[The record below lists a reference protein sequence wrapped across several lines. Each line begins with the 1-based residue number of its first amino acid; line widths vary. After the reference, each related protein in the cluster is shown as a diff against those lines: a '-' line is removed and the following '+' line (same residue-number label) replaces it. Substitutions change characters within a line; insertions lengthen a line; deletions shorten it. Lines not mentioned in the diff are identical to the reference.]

1 MRRLALLVLVLAASG
16 CAYFNGVYNARQA
29 EKRADA
35 ALRRGR
41 EAEAAGYFTT
51 VAQKAETVLVRH
63 GDSKWA
69 DDARYLAGRGW
80 ARAGRCAQA
89 IPHLEQSLSAD
100 RLTRERS
107 EQAHLALAIC
117 RIDGGA
123 FAEAESLLTIVRQSK
138 DEWRASEGAIWS
150 ARSALRRGDTEQ
162 ALRYLAASGAS
173 VAEWELAAA
182 FLERGDLVRAE
193 SLLTRR
199 ASAGDYRPEVLAALG
214 QLWQGGRRDG
224 VLAIVAQFDSARL
237 RPGQR
242 ARLHLTAADLLER
255 EGEDSLAIAHF
266 TITQRLLRDS
276 LPGAQAEV
284 RLTAL
289 AIRDLATLTDIE
301 NVIARTSHVAE
312 QIPLQKRLEQS
323 LLFVQLLMNRTDYTG
338 ASLFLA
344 GEIAR
349 DSLRAV
355 ALAHDIFLRVV
366 DDYANS
372 PVAPKGLL
380 AAAALRPD
388 SAEAYQRRM
397 REQYPSSLY
406 TLALDGRDTPVLGRI
421 NRGDQLLQQAWALG
435 SKAFSDSLNALRRIE
450 QARQNPNVAATSV
463 PASSPSG
470 VPPQ

>member
-1 MRRLALLVLVLAASG
+1 MRRFAPLVLVLAVSG

-41 EAEAAGYFTT
+41 DAEAAGYFTT

-89 IPHLEQSLSAD
+89 IPHLELSLAD
-100 RLTRERS
+100 RLTTERR

-123 FAEAESLLTIVRQSK
+123 FADAESLLAVVRQSK
-138 DEWRASEGAIWS
+138 DDWRASEGAVWS

-173 VAEWELAAA
+173 VADWELTAA
-182 FLERGDLVRAE
+182 FLDRGDLVRAE

-199 ASAGDYRPEVLAALG
+199 AAAGDYRPELLAALAR
-214 QLWQGGRRDG
+214 LWQEGRRDG
-224 VLAIVAQFDSARL
+224 ALAIVARFDSARL

-242 ARLHLTAADLLER
+242 ARLHLTIADLLER
-255 EGEDSLAIAHF
+255 AGEDSLAIAHF

-284 RLTAL
+284 RLAAL
-289 AIRDLATLTDIE
+289 AVRDLATLTDIE

-312 QIPLQKRLEQS
+312 QIPLQKRLEQN
-323 LLFVQLLMNRTDYTG
+323 LLFVQLLMSRTDYTG

-349 DSLRAV
+349 DSLGAA

-380 AAAALRPD
+380 AAAAVRQD

-397 REQYPSSLY
+397 REQYPTSLY

-435 SKAFSDSLNALRRIE
+435 AKAFTDSLNALRRIE

-463 PASSPSG
+463 PVANPSG